1 MNTCGVRTRKRR
13 QAIRVTLGL
22 LALWLGTPLASLA
35 QGTVDPD
42 HGLLAVTRWLRG
54 LGSMKRVLVIGA
66 HPDDED
72 TSLLSVLVRGMGADA
87 AYLSLNRGEGGQNLI
102 GPELGLGLGLLRS
115 EELLSARRHD
125 GAEQYFSRA
134 YDFGYSKSAEETF
147 RLWPKDSLLA
157 DVVYVVRRFRPQIVV
172 SVFSGTR
179 RDGHGQ
185 HQAAGILAWEAFTAA
200 GDPGRFPEQLG
211 DELQPWTPLKLY
223 RSTRFDSAATTLS
236 VETGRL
242 DPIYGRSYHQI
253 AMAGRSQHRSQDM
266 GRIEALGPR
275 RTRLQLIESRA
286 RGGSGPETAL
296 FEGIDT
302 TLVGMAATLSAP
314 EARRA
319 LAEGLA
325 AYGAHLE
332 RARDAVGRA
341 PWEDAASHLTVAL
354 AKLRSAREVTAR
366 AGPDAAALHFVL
378 GEDEKKLQAAL
389 AETAGLIV
397 DAFADDDLVVPGQSV
412 EVEVQIWN
420 GGPLNVELRG
430 VSLRTPEGWL
440 AEPLGSVSRRLER
453 ESLSEQRFRLTVPY
467 GAEPTQP
474 YFLRRPLQGA
484 VYEWPANGE
493 IRTQPF
499 EPPPVQ
505 AEVALEIGGE
515 PVWLRVPTVHSFADQ
530 ARGEVRRPLFVVP
543 AIDLGL
549 APTLAL
555 SPRGREGSF
564 SFNVSLRSESP
575 RAAQGRVRLEVP
587 EGWVVTPSEARFEV
601 AGPGRSVSIGFRVEL
616 PAELAA
622 GQYELRPVAE
632 TEDGRRYNLGYTVID
647 YPHIQRRLLFEPAVA
662 RIAAVDLE
670 LKPGL
675 RVGYVPGAGDALAGA
690 IAAMGARVE
699 VLDDRAVASGDLSS
713 YDVIVLGIRAY
724 ETNATLVESNE
735 RLLAWVRSGGTLIS
749 QYQQY
754 GFFNDDYAPY
764 RLKARFPHD
773 RVADEEAPIQILVPE
788 HPLFRGPNSIG
799 PADFDGWVQERGLY
813 FANEWDPRYQALLE
827 TADPGE
833 SPKRGGLLVARY
845 GEGVYVYTGLA
856 LFRQI
861 SAGVPGAYRLLANLI
876 SLD

>member
-1 MNTCGVRTRKRR
+1 MNRCGERRRKRSH
-13 QAIRVTLGL
+13 ATRVALGL

-54 LGSMKRVLVIGA
+54 LGSVKRVLVIGA

-72 TSLLSVLVRGMGADA
+72 TSLLAVLVRGMGADA
-87 AYLSLNRGEGGQNLI
+87 AYLALNRGEGGQNLI
-102 GPELGLGLGLLRS
+102 GPELGVALGLLRS
-115 EELLSARRHD
+115 EELLSARRLD
-125 GAEQYFSRA
+125 GGEQYFTRA
-134 YDFGYSKSAEETF
+134 YDFGYTRSADETF
-147 RLWPKDSLLA
+147 RFWPKDSLLA
-157 DVVYVVRRFRPQIVV
+157 DVIYVVRRFRPQVVV

-185 HQAAGILAWEAFTAA
+185 HQAAGILAREAFTAA
-200 GDPGRFPEQLG
+200 GDPARFPEQLG
-211 DELQPWTPLKLY
+211 DELQTWTPLKLY

-242 DPIYGRSYHQI
+242 DPVYGRSYHQI

-286 RGGSGPETAL
+286 PGGAGPETAL

-302 TLVGMAATLSAP
+302 TLVGMAATLAAP

-319 LAEGLA
+319 LAELLA

-341 PWEDAASHLTVAL
+341 PWEDAASHLTLAL
-354 AKLRSAREVTAR
+354 ATLRRAREVTAR
-366 AGPDAAALHFVL
+366 ARPDAAALHFVL

-389 AETAGLIV
+389 AETVGLIF
-397 DAFADDDLVVPGQSV
+397 DAFADDDLIAPGQGV
-412 EVEVQIWN
+412 EVEAQIWN
-420 GGPLNVELRG
+420 GGPLNIELRG
-430 VSLRTPEGWL
+430 VSLRTPPGWT
-440 AEPLGSVSRRLER
+440 AEPLGSVPRKLER
-453 ESLSEQRFRLTVPY
+453 ESLIEQRFQLIVPY

-484 VYEWPANGE
+484 VYDWPADGA
-493 IRTQPF
+493 IRTRPF

-505 AEVALEIGGE
+505 AEVTLEVGGE
-515 PVWLRVPTVHSFADQ
+515 PIRLRVPAVHRFADQ
-530 ARGEVRRPLFVVP
+530 AQGEVRRPVFVVP
-543 AIDLGL
+543 ALGVSI
-549 APTLAL
+549 APTLAV
-555 SPRGREGSF
+555 SPRGREQSF
-564 SFNVSLRSESP
+564 DFNASLRSESP
-575 RAAQGRVRLEVP
+575 RAARGRARLEVP
-587 EGWVVTPSEARFEV
+587 EGWAVTPSEAPFEF
-601 AGPGRSVSIGFRVEL
+601 AGPGRSVNIGFRVSV
-616 PAELAA
+616 PAELAV

-632 TEDGRRYNLGYTVID
+632 TEDGSRYSLGYTVID
-647 YPHIQRRLLFEPAVA
+647 YPHIQRRLLFEPAIA
-662 RIAAVDLE
+662 RIAAFDLE
-670 LKPGL
+670 MKAGL
-675 RVGYVPGAGDALAGA
+675 RVGYVPGAGDALAEA
-690 IAAMGARVE
+690 MAAMGARVD
-699 VLDDRAVASGDLSS
+699 VLDDRAVASGDLSR

-754 GFFNDDYAPY
+754 GFFNGDYAPY
-764 RLKARFPHD
+764 PLKARWPHD
-773 RVADEEAPIQILVPE
+773 RVADEAAPIAILDPE
-788 HPLFRGPNSIG
+788 HPVFQRPNTIG

-813 FANEWDPRYQALLE
+813 FANEWDPRYRPLLE

-833 SPKRGGLLVARY
+833 TPKRGGLLVARY
-845 GEGVYVYTGLA
+845 GGGVYVYTGLA

-861 SAGVPGAYRLLANLI
+861 PAGVPGAYRLLANLL
-876 SLD
+876 SLE